1 MTKTDLVEKIASS
14 TGLTKKA
21 ANDALEAVLSGVED
35 SLAKG
40 DKVTLTGF
48 GTFSVR
54 SRKERMGRNP
64 QTGAPLRIP
73 ASKVPGFTAGKSLK
87 KAVK

>member
-21 ANDALEAVLSGVED
+21 ANDALEAVLSAVED
-35 SLAKG
+35 ALSKG

>member
-1 MTKTDLVEKIASS
+1 MTKSDLVEHVASK
-14 TGLTKKA
+14 TGLTKRA
-21 ANDALEAVLSGVED
+21 AGDALEAVLAAVEGAL
-35 SLAKG
+35 SKG

-73 ASKVPGFTAGKSLK
+73 ATKVPGFTAGKALK

>member
-1 MTKTDLVEKIASS
+1 MTKSDLVEHVASK
-14 TGLTKKA
+14 TGLTKRA
-21 ANDALEAVLSGVED
+21 AGDALEAVLAAVEGAL
-35 SLAKG
+35 SKG

-73 ASKVPGFTAGKSLK
+73 ATKVP
-87 KAVK
+87 

>member
-1 MTKTDLVEKIASS
+1 MTKSDLVEHVASK
-14 TGLTKKA
+14 TGLTKRA
-21 ANDALEAVLSGVED
+21 AGDALEAVLVAVEGAL
-35 SLAKG
+35 SKG

-73 ASKVPGFTAGKSLK
+73 ATKVPGFTAGKALK

>member
-1 MTKTDLVEKIASS
+1 MTKSDLVEHVASK
-14 TGLTKKA
+14 TGLTKRA
-21 ANDALEAVLSGVED
+21 AGDALEAVLAAVEGAL
-35 SLAKG
+35 SKG

-48 GTFSVR
+48 GIFSVR

-73 ASKVPGFTAGKSLK
+73 ATKVPGFTAGKALK

>member
-1 MTKTDLVEKIASS
+1 MTKSDLVEHVASK
-14 TGLTKKA
+14 TGLTKRA
-21 ANDALEAVLSGVED
+21 AGDALEAVLAAVKGALS
-35 SLAKG
+35 KG

-73 ASKVPGFTAGKSLK
+73 ATKVPGFTAGKALK